1 MAARGSE
8 VLAIIGLTV
17 AQSAA
22 VKGQSG
28 DIYRIEVINDSAGA
42 SGNNKTGEV

>member
-1 MAARGSE
+1 MMIEHICAE
-8 VLAIIGLTV
+8 P
-17 AQSAA
+17 
-22 VKGQSG
+22 